1 MSFFIFIL
9 LLPLIIILYFLIIN
23 WRSVR
28 AAYKLKQAH
37 DSQRKAYE
45 EEKAREERA
54 RKHTHP
60 EQSSVEMI
68 NDAHLDLE
76 GGEYI
81 DYEEVK

>member
-1 MSFFIFIL
+1 M
-9 LLPLIIILYFLIIN
+9 
-23 WRSVR
+23 VR
-28 AAYKLKQAH
+28 AAYRLKQAH

-45 EEKAREERA
+45 EDRAREDRA
-54 RKHTHP
+54 RKRTDP

-76 GGEYI
+76 GGEYV